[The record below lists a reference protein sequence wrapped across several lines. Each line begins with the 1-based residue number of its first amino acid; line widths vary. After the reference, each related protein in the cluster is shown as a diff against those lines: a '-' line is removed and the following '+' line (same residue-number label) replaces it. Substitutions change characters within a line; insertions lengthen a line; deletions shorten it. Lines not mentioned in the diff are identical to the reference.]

1 MTPDS
6 EALDQHEIA
15 QSDSAAVRWAARLVY
30 CAMAPLVVVGGL
42 LVDRAVDLHSFLL
55 RVVRTVY
62 YAFGGDDTAVP
73 EMIVTLLYAVS
84 YLATVLAI
92 FSATAP

>member
-1 MTPDS
+1 MS
-6 EALDQHEIA
+6 EIT
-15 QSDSAAVRWAARLVY
+15 QSDSAAVRWAAN
-30 CAMAPLVVVGGL
+30 
-42 LVDRAVDLHSFLL
+42 L

>member
-30 CAMAPLVVVGGL
+30 CAMAPLVLVGGL
-42 LVDRAVDLHSFLL
+42 LVDLHSFLL
-55 RVVRTVY
+55 RVAWIVFG
-62 YAFGGDDTAVP
+62 AFGGSDLSLFDGIIGSLYGVTF
-73 EMIVTLLYAVS
+73 IVAFIFLFS
-84 YLATVLAI
+84 VL
-92 FSATAP
+92 S